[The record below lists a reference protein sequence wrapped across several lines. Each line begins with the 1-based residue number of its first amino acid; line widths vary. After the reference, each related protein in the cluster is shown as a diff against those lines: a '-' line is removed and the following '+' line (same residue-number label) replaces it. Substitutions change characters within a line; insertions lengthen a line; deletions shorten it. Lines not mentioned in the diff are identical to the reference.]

1 MYYELFY
8 SFVFLCNPYRV
19 MTEINKLSNLKKI
32 IIIPNYEILGN
43 NNKKKLNFIHYNF
56 LNKKKFLIKK
66 KFSSFTKNLVV
77 AYAISFCLSQK
88 IKKIKIY
95 GLSKSSENIKIIKN
109 FKNYIKKNNINSRIY
124 F

>member
-1 MYYELFY
+1 
-8 SFVFLCNPYRV
+8 

-66 KFSSFTKNLVV
+66 NYYTYIVKRIVLQNL
-77 AYAISFCLSQK
+77 
-88 IKKIKIY
+88 
-95 GLSKSSENIKIIKN
+95 
-109 FKNYIKKNNINSRIY
+109 
-124 F
+124 